1 MLVFDTM
8 DVIIQSAK
16 EKCNLQKLI
25 RTYFAGTEKKDAVS
39 VFSPVRI
46 PFDLPVPGLFYPL
59 IVQE

>member
-46 PFDLPVPGLFYPL
+46 PFDLPVPGLF
-59 IVQE
+59 IR